1 MNAEREAA
9 KTQHTTIQDMGADI
23 RTRLI
28 PAVEKLVE
36 ISGGI
41 LDAGIAVAKAFGYE
55 TPSERAA
62 REEQARL
69 NVQRAMIQSIG
80 GLDTDAQ
87 RSVMLPGAGNAVDVE
102 IKRLRDSEIEFM
114 DIVKAGLL
122 GDATGIG
129 SALGA
134 RLTPT
139 SPTGELPWYARPAN
153 EVAGE
158 IGQQIGAV
166 VADTLGPL
174 ASFAERLNPVSIN
187 NVYNVTGGARE
198 LEDTRRVSD
207 QANMRVVR
215 ELQP

>member
-1 MNAEREAA
+1 ML
-9 KTQHTTIQDMGADI
+9 KS
-23 RTRLI
+23 
-28 PAVEKLVE
+28 
-36 ISGGI
+36 SGC
-41 LDAGIAVAKAFGYE
+41 GIAKSRITDLADG
-55 TPSERAA
+55 
-62 REEQARL
+62 QGC
-69 NVQRAMIQSIG
+69 RAM
-80 GLDTDAQ
+80 L
-87 RSVMLPGAGNAVDVE
+87 RSAV
-102 IKRLRDSEIEFM
+102 
-114 DIVKAGLL
+114 
-122 GDATGIG
+122 G

-174 ASFAERLNPVSIN
+174 ASFAERLNPVSIS
-187 NVYNVTGGARE
+187 NVYNNIQGGARE